1 MTDAEL
7 ALARSLRGADSL
19 ELNPN
24 LDPSVSRGIGAA
36 LSQIMGNPPFKAEI
50 NVNISV
56 KYYSQLVPG
65 LPVEIAPAALQA
77 AQKTQY
83 PVYFFGQS
91 DKASHYRKARQ
102 LLNTASWNEDDMAV
116 IDGGNIQG
124 AVIYP
129 DPAAG
134 GSILPYALGS
144 VVNNRVL
151 PGDVLLVI
159 PQVGFVAAAAATT
172 QICEVLIR
180 CTNVGYGTLIDSLSS
195 DLITLNMIRYTV
207 DAAQTAQLQNQIE
220 AIYQSLFG
228 KASTDTIDP
237 NAFITGGT
245 YNPNIADIPLT
256 IPIDK
261 NLVLGTFANYDV
273 VSFSWT
279 LTVAKIQ
286 PLTNRPDRLSNGG
299 AEGI

>member
-1 MTDAEL
+1 MTEAERV
-7 ALARSLRGADSL
+7 LARSLSGADNL

-24 LDPSVSRGIGAA
+24 LDASVSKGIGAA

-50 NVNISV
+50 NVNVSV
-56 KYYSQLVPG
+56 KYYSQAVPG
-65 LPVEIAPAALQA
+65 IPVEVAAAALPA
-77 AQKTQY
+77 AQKTNY

-102 LLNTASWNEDDMAV
+102 LVNSVAWNTGDMSV
-116 IDGGNIQG
+116 IDGGNLQG
-124 AVIYP
+124 SPIYP

-134 GSILPYALGS
+134 GEILPYALGS
-144 VVNNRVL
+144 LTNNLLL
-151 PGDVLLVI
+151 PGDVLLAI
-159 PQVGFVAAAAATT
+159 PMQLFVQGVAATT
-172 QICEVLIR
+172 IVAEVLIR
-180 CTNVGYGTLIDSLSS
+180 CSNVGYGTLIDSLSS

-207 DAAQTAQLQNQIE
+207 DAAQTAQLANQIE

-245 YNPNIADIPLT
+245 FNPNISDIPVT

-261 NLVLGTFANYDV
+261 NLVLATLANYDV

-279 LTVAKIQ
+279 LTVARID
-286 PLTNRPDRLSNGG
+286 PLTNRPDRQR
-299 AEGI
+299 